1 MKPAEK
7 DGSSLPLQPWVGPT
21 AGFLREDVVSPGS
34 GLGREARVREVGP
47 VWVLTGPSNHTVL
60 VGRGTLH
67 QRLALQGLGWE
78 ERKHMPSV
86 SPGCGLSQPWGG
98 GVPGGLGLGWRL
110 LSLLLLWGC
119 SRSVWA
125 RPWAAMGNGDPG
137 GLGLGLS
144 WAPPP
149 LLLPWRCSWSPE
161 TSCAPQAPASASL
174 AAGVQVEVVGGVCRR
189 PPGQR
194 RLESSFSAT
203 VSLPGPELLPRT
215 GGPRL

>member
-1 MKPAEK
+1 M
-7 DGSSLPLQPWVGPT
+7 
-21 AGFLREDVVSPGS
+21 SPGS
-34 GLGREARVREVGP
+34 GLGREARVQEVGP

-78 ERKHMPSV
+78 ERKHRPAV
-86 SPGCGLSQPWGG
+86 SLGCGLRQPWGG

-110 LSLLLLWGC
+110 LSLLLLWVC
-119 SRSVWA
+119 SRSVWGRA
-125 RPWAAMGNGDPG
+125 WAAMGSGDPG

-161 TSCAPQAPASASL
+161 TSCALQAPASAIWQQECWQRWWAGSAGSPQDRGSWSPPSRPQCPCL
-174 AAGVQVEVVGGVCRR
+174 AQDCC
-189 PPGQR
+189 
-194 RLESSFSAT
+194 
-203 VSLPGPELLPRT
+203 PGPEDRDSEILHTAGAT
-215 GGPRL
+215 GG

>member
-1 MKPAEK
+1 MKPTKK
-7 DGSSLPLQPWVGPT
+7 DGSSLPLQPRVGPT

-34 GLGREARVREVGP
+34 GLGREAHVQEVGP

-78 ERKHMPSV
+78 ERKHRPAV
-86 SPGCGLSQPWGG
+86 SLGCGLRQPLGGGGPWGPG
-98 GVPGGLGLGWRL
+98 AGLAPPLPPSALGVLPVSLGQA
-110 LSLLLLWGC
+110 WG
-119 SRSVWA
+119 SH
-125 RPWAAMGNGDPG
+125 GE
-137 GLGLGLS
+137 LGLGLS

-161 TSCAPQAPASASL
+161 TSCALQAPASASL
-174 AAGVQVEVVGGVCRR
+174 AAGVLAEVVGGVCRQ

-194 RLESSFSAT
+194 QLESSFSAT
-203 VSLPGPELLPRT
+203 VSLPGPGLLPRT